1 MGLRK
6 RLLLA
11 LLLLSP
17 LALNGCGIDLGVFDE
32 NEDGYKS
39 LYESFGKVESLY
51 DGGSHSYKIED
62 SLFNSHTVEEFK
74 CEDENDDVAE
84 EQYLYLIFPF
94 KKQLRVESI
103 VLFFYSEEN
112 VTFDISTF
120 YFVSEDYAPKKIK
133 YLSSPDT
140 EEFEDE
146 EGHKQEVPIEYDDPA
161 TSLSMTYSTMSL
173 IRQDW
178 DSIVFGDFK
187 QEGYNDGYLHTGED
201 SLLYIRI
208 ENNSGFNRDTMEPV
222 TLKFINFMV
231 RAI

>member
-1 MGLRK
+1 MFYG
-6 RLLLA
+6 
-11 LLLLSP
+11 
-17 LALNGCGIDLGVFDE
+17 
-32 NEDGYKS
+32 EDGYES
-39 LYESFGKVESLY
+39 LYESFGEVESLY
-51 DGGSHSYKIED
+51 DGGSHLYKIED

-74 CEDENDDVAE
+74 CEDEDDEVAE

-120 YFVSEDYAPKKIK
+120 YFVSEDFAPKKIK
-133 YLSSPDT
+133 YLTSPDT
-140 EEFEDE
+140 EEKDGE
-146 EGHKQEVPIEYDDPA
+146 EVPIEYDDPNV
-161 TSLSMTYSTMSL
+161 SESMTYSTMSL

-178 DSIVFGDFK
+178 DNIVFGDFK

>member
-17 LALNGCGIDLGVFDE
+17 LTLNGCGIDLGVFDG
-32 NEDGYKS
+32 EDGYKS
-39 LYESFGKVESLY
+39 LYESFGKVEGLY

-74 CEDENDDVAE
+74 CEDEDDEVVE
-84 EQYLYLIFPF
+84 EQYLYLILPF

-103 VLFFYSEEN
+103 VLFFYSEES

-133 YLSSPDT
+133 YLTSPDT
-140 EEFEDE
+140 EEVEDE

-161 TSLSMTYSTMSL
+161 ISLSMTHSTMSL
-173 IRQDW
+173 EKQTW
-178 DSIVFGDFK
+178 DNIVFGDFK
-187 QEGYNDGYLHTGED
+187 QEGYNDGYLHAGED

-208 ENNSGFNRDTMEPV
+208 ENNSGFNRDTMTPV
-222 TLKFINFMV
+222 SLRFINLMV
-231 RAI
+231 RAV